1 MGKHQVPCPRSKTVI
16 KKSIRAL
23 MFPADGLTS
32 EKISVFY
39 REDPVRLKGQRYVD
53 ADEELTGDT
62 IDSKVHDLIV
72 SITHR
77 RKKYKFRVFFRRHD
91 DLPVNQSILNW
102 ANEDMEGDVLVVACG
117 KVVDV
122 RNMRG
127 RLEEKVA
134 KIAVRRLAH
143 RLAPTLRTADDFPPS
158 ISVE

>member
-1 MGKHQVPCPRSKTVI
+1 
-16 KKSIRAL
+16 KSIRAL

-39 REDPVRLKGQRYVD
+39 REDPVRLKGQRYVN
-53 ADEELTGDT
+53 ADEELAGDT
-62 IDSKVHDLIV
+62 IDSKVHNMIV

-77 RKKYKFRVFFRRHD
+77 RKKYKFRVFFHRHD
-91 DLPVNQSILNW
+91 DLPINQSVLDW
-102 ANEDMEGDVLVVACG
+102 ANESMEGDLLVVACS

-134 KIAVRRLAH
+134 KIAVRRYVSGLQ
-143 RLAPTLRTADDFPPS
+143 
-158 ISVE
+158 